1 MKNLVS
7 VLILMLSLNFNSFSF
22 EKDGDIPNSVIA
34 LVDSACIELSN
45 KYNVNLKLEKITDK
59 QSNRKITGWI
69 FAQCAFELA
78 GLKQIISVE
87 IKDTRTIYISMGN
100 LLILSLAKAAYP
112 EFRIEKSYLK
122 NEISKRLKFI
132 RILKIQSDYIDASNF
147 LVRFYDKRLKKSF
160 NARFFIG
167 LVDVRSNN
175 QTHVVNINLGSY
187 EELLNWDFELPSR
200 TIYSH
205 KLAFVLQ
212 TNEPPPD
219 KMIIS
224 HIYLFDVC
232 NFELKAM
239 YSTCVYNS
247 RDVIQGIW

>member
-1 MKNLVS
+1 M
-7 VLILMLSLNFNSFSF
+7 NFISFSY
-22 EKDGDIPNSVIA
+22 EKDGDIPYSVIA
-34 LVDSACIELSN
+34 LVDSVCIELSN

-59 QSNRKITGWI
+59 QSNRKIRGWV
-69 FAQCAFELA
+69 FAQCSFEIA
-78 GLKQIISVE
+78 GLKQFISIE
-87 IKDTRTIYISMGN
+87 IKDERTIYISRGY
-100 LLILSLAKAAYP
+100 LLILSLAKTAYS
-112 EFRIEKSYLK
+112 ELRIDKPYLK

-132 RILKIQSDYIDASNF
+132 RKLKIQTDNIDASNF

-167 LVDVRSNN
+167 LIDVKSNN

-187 EELLNWDFELPSR
+187 EELLNWDLELPIRS
-200 TIYSH
+200 INSH
-205 KLAFVLQ
+205 KLAFVLR

-219 KMIIS
+219 KFIIS
-224 HIYLFDVC
+224 HFYMFDLC

-247 RDVIQGIW
+247 IDVIQGIW